1 MKRKFQN
8 PCAEFNSGL
17 LETSPILF
25 PLKTIENFNCFQCA
39 ILAYINAIT
48 KNFAQTKI
56 NLFKFHNM
64 IYWIEILFFLIA
76 YFFLYNIDW

>member
-1 MKRKFQN
+1 MKRKFPS

-39 ILAYINAIT
+39 ILAYKRYYQEFCSNQ
-48 KNFAQTKI
+48 N
-56 NLFKFHNM
+56 
-64 IYWIEILFFLIA
+64 
-76 YFFLYNIDW
+76 